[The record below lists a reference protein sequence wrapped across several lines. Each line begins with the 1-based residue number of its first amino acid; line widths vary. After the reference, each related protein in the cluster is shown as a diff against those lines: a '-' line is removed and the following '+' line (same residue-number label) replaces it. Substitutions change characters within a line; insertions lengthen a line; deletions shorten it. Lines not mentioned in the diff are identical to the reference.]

1 MYFFAISPYDFVL
14 PNLIFDNSFQTFFCI
29 EWHSPSF
36 TPGNSDFDIPEYS
49 TRASMYGVGGIP
61 HTQWNGVEETV
72 GGYPSGN
79 WQPMYN
85 SFLPIYNSMIG
96 DDTPYEIDINGFI
109 GETEVS
115 YDVTVSMDA
124 GMGNSSQK
132 INIFVVE
139 DNIWSYWS
147 GASSYHNARNV
158 ARDWLV
164 TENVSIS
171 SAGESETFSGSFDL
185 DEDWNADSVKII
197 ALVQN
202 YSTKQIYQVSQ
213 VNINDMNPDIDDDG
227 VLNAEDN
234 CIDIFNPG
242 QEDSDGDLIGDVCDP
257 CDNLVYVLGNINGD
271 TDSSGEPV
279 IDLMDVLTLVDYL
292 LLGGSNECQ
301 EPVMNING
309 DGFINVVDVITLVQS
324 IMNGNN

>member
-1 MYFFAISPYDFVL
+1 
-14 PNLIFDNSFQTFFCI
+14 
-29 EWHSPSF
+29 
-36 TPGNSDFDIPEYS
+36 
-49 TRASMYGVGGIP
+49 MYGVGGIP
-61 HTQWNGVEETV
+61 HTQWNGVQETV
-72 GGYPSGN
+72 GGYPDGN
-79 WQPMYN
+79 WQAIIGTFEALYA
-85 SFLPIYNSMIG
+85 SMVG
-96 DDTPYEIDINGFI
+96 DDTPYEIDINGYV
-109 GETEVS
+109 GEQVS
-115 YDVTVSMDA
+115 YDVTVSMDTD
-124 GMGNSSQK
+124 MSNSNQK
-132 INIFVVE
+132 LDIFVVE

-185 DEDWNADSVKII
+185 DENWNADSVKII

-257 CDNLVYVLGNINGD
+257 CDNLVYVMGNISGD

-292 LLGGSNECQ
+292 LLGDSNECQ
-301 EPVMNING
+301 DTVMNING

>member
-1 MYFFAISPYDFVL
+1 
-14 PNLIFDNSFQTFFCI
+14 
-29 EWHSPSF
+29 
-36 TPGNSDFDIPEYS
+36 
-49 TRASMYGVGGIP
+49 MYGVGGIP
-61 HTQWNGVEETV
+61 HTQWNGVQETV
-72 GGYPSGN
+72 GGYPDGN
-79 WQPMYN
+79 WQAIIGTFEALYA
-85 SFLPIYNSMIG
+85 SMVG
-96 DDTPYEIDINGFI
+96 DDTPYEIDINGYV
-109 GETEVS
+109 GEQVS
-115 YDVTVSMDA
+115 YDVTVSMDTE
-124 GMGNSSQK
+124 MSNSNQK
-132 INIFVVE
+132 VDIFVVE

-257 CDNLVYVLGNINGD
+257 CDNLVYVMGNISGD

-292 LLGGSNECQ
+292 LLGDSNECQ
-301 EPVMNING
+301 DTVMNING

>member
-1 MYFFAISPYDFVL
+1 MLDAYPETLV
-14 PNLIFDNSFQTFFCI
+14 NI
-29 EWHSPSF
+29 EWHNSGF
-36 TPGNSDFDIPEYS
+36 TPSNSDFDIPEYS
-49 TRASMYGVGGIP
+49 SRASMYGVGGIP

-72 GGYPSGN
+72 GGYPNGN
-79 WQPMYN
+79 WQAIIGTFEALYA
-85 SFLPIYNSMIG
+85 SMVG
-96 DDTPYEIDINGFI
+96 DDTPYEIDINGYV
-109 GETEVS
+109 GEQVS
-115 YDVTVSMDA
+115 YDVTVSMDTD
-124 GMGNSSQK
+124 MSNSNQK
-132 INIFVVE
+132 LDIFVVE

-257 CDNLVYVLGNINGD
+257 CDNLVYVMGNISGD

-292 LLGGSNECQ
+292 LLGDSNECQ
-301 EPVMNING
+301 DTVMNING

>member
-1 MYFFAISPYDFVL
+1 
-14 PNLIFDNSFQTFFCI
+14 
-29 EWHSPSF
+29 
-36 TPGNSDFDIPEYS
+36 
-49 TRASMYGVGGIP
+49 MYGVGGIP

-72 GGYPSGN
+72 GGYPNGN
-79 WQPMYN
+79 WQAIIGTFEALYA
-85 SFLPIYNSMIG
+85 SMVG
-96 DDTPYEIDINGFI
+96 DDTPYEIDINGYV
-109 GETEVS
+109 GEQVS
-115 YDVTVSMDA
+115 YDVTVSMDTD
-124 GMGNSSQK
+124 MSNSNQK
-132 INIFVVE
+132 LDIFVVE

-197 ALVQN
+197 AVVQN

-257 CDNLVYVLGNINGD
+257 CDNLVYVMGNISGD

-292 LLGGSNECQ
+292 LLGDSNECQ
-301 EPVMNING
+301 DTVMNING

>member
-1 MYFFAISPYDFVL
+1 
-14 PNLIFDNSFQTFFCI
+14 
-29 EWHSPSF
+29 
-36 TPGNSDFDIPEYS
+36 
-49 TRASMYGVGGIP
+49 MYGVGGIP

-72 GGYPSGN
+72 GGYPNGN
-79 WQPMYN
+79 WQAIIGTFEALYA
-85 SFLPIYNSMIG
+85 SMVG
-96 DDTPYEIDINGFI
+96 DDTPYEIDINGYV
-109 GETEVS
+109 GEQVS
-115 YDVTVSMDA
+115 YDVTVSMDTD
-124 GMGNSSQK
+124 MSNSNQK
-132 INIFVVE
+132 LDIFVVE

-227 VLNAEDN
+227 VLNADDN

-257 CDNLVYVLGNINGD
+257 CDNLVYVMGNISGD

-292 LLGGSNECQ
+292 LLGDSNECQ
-301 EPVMNING
+301 DTVMNING

>member
-1 MYFFAISPYDFVL
+1 MLDAYPETLV
-14 PNLIFDNSFQTFFCI
+14 NI
-29 EWHSPSF
+29 EWHNSGF
-36 TPGNSDFDIPEYS
+36 TPSNSDFDIPEYS
-49 TRASMYGVGGIP
+49 SRASMYGVGGIP
-61 HTQWNGVEETV
+61 HTQWNGVQETV
-72 GGYPSGN
+72 GGYPDGN
-79 WQPMYN
+79 WQAIIGTFEALYA
-85 SFLPIYNSMIG
+85 SMVG
-96 DDTPYEIDINGFI
+96 DDTPYEIDINGYV
-109 GETEVS
+109 GEQVS
-115 YDVTVSMDA
+115 YDVTVSMDTD
-124 GMGNSSQK
+124 MSNSNQK
-132 INIFVVE
+132 VDIFVVE

-257 CDNLVYVLGNINGD
+257 CDNLVYVMGNISGD

-292 LLGGSNECQ
+292 LLGDSNECQ
-301 EPVMNING
+301 DTVMNING

>member
-1 MYFFAISPYDFVL
+1 MLDAYPETLV
-14 PNLIFDNSFQTFFCI
+14 NI
-29 EWHSPSF
+29 EWHNSGF
-36 TPGNSDFDIPEYS
+36 TPSNSDFDIPEYS
-49 TRASMYGVGGIP
+49 SRASMYGVGGIP

-72 GGYPSGN
+72 GGYPNGN
-79 WQPMYN
+79 WQAIIGTFEALYA
-85 SFLPIYNSMIG
+85 SMVG
-96 DDTPYEIDINGFI
+96 DDTPYEIDINGYV
-109 GETEVS
+109 GEQVS
-115 YDVTVSMDA
+115 YDVTVSMDTD
-124 GMGNSSQK
+124 MSNSNQK
-132 INIFVVE
+132 VDIFVVE

-185 DEDWNADSVKII
+185 DEDWNADSVKVI

-227 VLNAEDN
+227 VLNADDN

-257 CDNLVYVLGNINGD
+257 CDNLVYVMGNISGD

-292 LLGGSNECQ
+292 LLGDSNECQ
-301 EPVMNING
+301 DTVMNING

>member
-1 MYFFAISPYDFVL
+1 MLDAYPETLV
-14 PNLIFDNSFQTFFCI
+14 NI
-29 EWHSPSF
+29 EWHNSGF
-36 TPGNSDFDIPEYS
+36 TPSNSDFDIPEYS
-49 TRASMYGVGGIP
+49 SRASMYGVGGIP

-72 GGYPSGN
+72 GGYPNGN
-79 WQPMYN
+79 WQAIIGTFEALYA
-85 SFLPIYNSMIG
+85 SMVG
-96 DDTPYEIDINGFI
+96 DDTPYEIDINGYV
-109 GETEVS
+109 GEQVS
-115 YDVTVSMDA
+115 YDVTVSMDTD
-124 GMGNSSQK
+124 MSNSNQK
-132 INIFVVE
+132 VDIFVVE

-257 CDNLVYVLGNINGD
+257 CDNLVYVMGNISGD

-292 LLGGSNECQ
+292 LLGDSNECQ
-301 EPVMNING
+301 DTVMNING

>member
-1 MYFFAISPYDFVL
+1 
-14 PNLIFDNSFQTFFCI
+14 
-29 EWHSPSF
+29 
-36 TPGNSDFDIPEYS
+36 
-49 TRASMYGVGGIP
+49 MYGVGGIP

-72 GGYPSGN
+72 GGYPNGN
-79 WQPMYN
+79 WQAIIGTFEALYA
-85 SFLPIYNSMIG
+85 SMVG
-96 DDTPYEIDINGFI
+96 DDTPYEIDINGYV
-109 GETEVS
+109 GEQVS
-115 YDVTVSMDA
+115 YDVTVSMDTD
-124 GMGNSSQK
+124 MSNSNQK
-132 INIFVVE
+132 VDIFVVE

-257 CDNLVYVLGNINGD
+257 CDNLVYVMGNISGD

-292 LLGGSNECQ
+292 LLGDSNECQ
-301 EPVMNING
+301 DTVMNING

>member
-1 MYFFAISPYDFVL
+1 MAKK
-14 PNLIFDNSFQTFFCI
+14 N
-29 EWHSPSF
+29 
-36 TPGNSDFDIPEYS
+36 
-49 TRASMYGVGGIP
+49 
-61 HTQWNGVEETV
+61 
-72 GGYPSGN
+72 
-79 WQPMYN
+79 
-85 SFLPIYNSMIG
+85 LPIL
-96 DDTPYEIDINGFI
+96 
-109 GETEVS
+109 
-115 YDVTVSMDA
+115 
-124 GMGNSSQK
+124 
-132 INIFVVE
+132 FVVE

-171 SAGESETFSGSFDL
+171 GAGESETFSGSFDL
-185 DEDWNADSVKII
+185 DDDWNADSVKII

-257 CDNLVYVLGNINGD
+257 CDNLVYVMGNISGD

-279 IDLMDVLTLVDYL
+279 IDLMDVLALVDYL
-292 LLGGSNECQ
+292 LLGDSNECQ
-301 EPVMNING
+301 DAVMNING

>member
-1 MYFFAISPYDFVL
+1 
-14 PNLIFDNSFQTFFCI
+14 
-29 EWHSPSF
+29 
-36 TPGNSDFDIPEYS
+36 
-49 TRASMYGVGGIP
+49 MYGVGGIP

-72 GGYPSGN
+72 GGYPNGN
-79 WQPMYN
+79 WQAIIGTFEALYA
-85 SFLPIYNSMIG
+85 SMVG
-96 DDTPYEIDINGFI
+96 DDTPYEIDINGYV
-109 GETEVS
+109 GEQVS
-115 YDVTVSMDA
+115 YDVTVSMDTD
-124 GMGNSSQK
+124 MSNSNQK
-132 INIFVVE
+132 LDIFVVE

-257 CDNLVYVLGNINGD
+257 CDNLVYVMGNISGD

-292 LLGGSNECQ
+292 LLGDSNECQ
-301 EPVMNING
+301 DTVMNING

>member
-1 MYFFAISPYDFVL
+1 
-14 PNLIFDNSFQTFFCI
+14 
-29 EWHSPSF
+29 
-36 TPGNSDFDIPEYS
+36 
-49 TRASMYGVGGIP
+49 MYGVGGIP

-72 GGYPSGN
+72 GGYPNGN
-79 WQPMYN
+79 WQAIIGTFEALYA
-85 SFLPIYNSMIG
+85 SMVG
-96 DDTPYEIDINGFI
+96 DDTPYEIDINGYV
-109 GETEVS
+109 GEQVS
-115 YDVTVSMDA
+115 YDVTVSMDTD
-124 GMGNSSQK
+124 MSNSNQK
-132 INIFVVE
+132 LDIFVVE

-185 DEDWNADSVKII
+185 DEDWNADSVKVI

-227 VLNAEDN
+227 VLNADDN

-257 CDNLVYVLGNINGD
+257 CDNLVYVMGNISGD

-292 LLGGSNECQ
+292 LLGDSNECQ
-301 EPVMNING
+301 DTVMNING

>member
-1 MYFFAISPYDFVL
+1 MLDAYPETLV
-14 PNLIFDNSFQTFFCI
+14 NI
-29 EWHSPSF
+29 EWHNSGF
-36 TPGNSDFDIPEYS
+36 TPSNSDFDIPEYS
-49 TRASMYGVGGIP
+49 SRASMYGVGGIP
-61 HTQWNGVEETV
+61 HTQWNGVQETV
-72 GGYPSGN
+72 GGYPDGN
-79 WQPMYN
+79 WQAIIGTFEALYA
-85 SFLPIYNSMIG
+85 SMVG
-96 DDTPYEIDINGFI
+96 DDTPYEIDINGYV
-109 GETEVS
+109 GEQVS

-124 GMGNSSQK
+124 DMSNSNQK
-132 INIFVVE
+132 VDIFVVE

-158 ARDWLV
+158 AREWLV

-185 DEDWNADSVKII
+185 DENWNADSVKII

-257 CDNLVYVLGNINGD
+257 CDNLVYVMGNISGD

-292 LLGGSNECQ
+292 LLGDSNECQ
-301 EPVMNING
+301 DTVMNING